1 MSNDSFGN
9 NLVAGI
15 LLHGENQRQ
24 AELAQAVKDIE
35 NRNKVNN
42 LNDKLTEANDII
54 ENLQAEKE
62 MEEDVS
68 LNIAHHNRILKQE
81 VEYYKQLL
89 SRPMQVIAEHNGDFK
104 KTYEEQQ
111 TLLADWMVSQK
122 AFKELAIQFGAEKG
136 LEPNEV
142 IDLGKD
148 KKIDVLEDKNNSLN
162 KTNANDAP
170 EIISKKEKL
179 MEEYLKDKVLRKS
192 NKKS

>member
-1 MSNDSFGN
+1 MENNFTG

-15 LLHGENQRQ
+15 LIHGENERQ
-24 AELAQAVKDIE
+24 ASLARAIKDIE
-35 NRNKVNN
+35 NKNKFNN
-42 LNDKLTEANDII
+42 LNDKLNVANETV

-89 SRPMQVIAEHNGDFK
+89 SQPMQVIAQHNGDFK

-122 AFKELAIQFGAEKG
+122 AFKELAIQFGSEQG
-136 LEPNEV
+136 LSPTEV
-142 IDLGKD
+142 IEMGLD
-148 KKIDVLEDKNNSLN
+148 KEIDVLENRNDSKN
-162 KTNANDAP
+162 KTNFSDSAHTTERQVALV
-170 EIISKKEKL
+170 EK
-179 MEEYLKDKVLRKS
+179 YHKDKAKRKI
-192 NKKS
+192 NK